1 MKMLP
6 GVVHHIVETRRPF
19 NSAFSL
25 VSVCDMLKR
34 LLVTTDK
41 KQVHYFY
48 RQEVSDHGAGCLQHY
63 VQASALTTSDF

>member
-1 MKMLP
+1 
-6 GVVHHIVETRRPF
+6 
-19 NSAFSL
+19 
-25 VSVCDMLKR
+25 MLKR
-34 LLVTTDK
+34 LLVTIDK